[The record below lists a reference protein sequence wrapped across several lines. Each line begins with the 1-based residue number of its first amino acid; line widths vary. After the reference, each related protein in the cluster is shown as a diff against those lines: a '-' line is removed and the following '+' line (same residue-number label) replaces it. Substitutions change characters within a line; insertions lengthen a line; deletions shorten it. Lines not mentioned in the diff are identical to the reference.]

1 MSKGPWSRIGKGLLL
16 LLKKGRRMEGS
27 ARLSFMAG
35 LYGAPEMTLPQR
47 RQGSAYY
54 ISGAAK
60 LLAAIRMLFLSPL

>member
-1 MSKGPWSRIGKGLLL
+1 
-16 LLKKGRRMEGS
+16 MEGS

>member
-1 MSKGPWSRIGKGLLL
+1 
-16 LLKKGRRMEGS
+16 MEGS

-54 ISGAAK
+54 IYISGAAK